1 MYRLI
6 VAITMVAVCIP
17 VGAQMSAPARE
28 LQPVTDPSMVV
39 MDRGSELEVL
49 AQKRAV
55 AANSGTGRMVAHRV
69 FAAEPGSAIDSKQ
82 LGVVFN
88 HTMQQ
93 EGYISGEIA
102 FKMKYGARLGRPDP
116 ALYPG
121 LKRIT
126 KPEVYVVYAKSPAE
140 FLDVMKRLQS
150 RPDVEWVEPTV
161 VYGAAQ

>member
-1 MYRLI
+1 MHRLI
-6 VAITMVAVCIP
+6 VSIALATIACP
-17 VGAQMSAPARE
+17 VYAELSAPARE
-28 LQPVTDPSMVV
+28 LQPITDPSMVV

-55 AANSGTGRMVAHRV
+55 AATTGTGRMVAHRV
-69 FAAEPGSAIDSKQ
+69 FVAEPGSPISSKQ

-102 FKMKYGARLGRPDP
+102 FQMKSGARLGRPDP
-116 ALYPG
+116 SLYPG

-126 KPEVYVVYAKSPAE
+126 KPEVYVVYARTPAE
-140 FLDVMKRLQS
+140 FLDVLKRLQA
-150 RPDVEWVEPTV
+150 RPDLEWVEPTV

>member
-6 VAITMVAVCIP
+6 VAITLAAAAFPVC
-17 VGAQMSAPARE
+17 AQLSAPVRE
-28 LQPVTDPSMVV
+28 LRPVEDPSMVI
-39 MDRGSELEVL
+39 MDRGSELEVM
-49 AQKRAV
+49 AQKRATAV
-55 AANSGTGRMVAHRV
+55 VIGSGRMFAHQV
-69 FAAEPGSAIDSKQ
+69 FAAEPGSAIGSKQ

-102 FKMKYGARLGRPDP
+102 FKMKYGARLGRPDA

-121 LKRIT
+121 LKSIT
-126 KPEVYVVYAKSPAE
+126 KPEVYAVYAKSPAE
-140 FLDVMKRLQS
+140 FLDILKRLQS

-161 VYGAAQ
+161 VYGTAQ